1 MKPGVL
7 YWNNL
12 YAIQLNNKIKISK
25 YKSNIT
31 RKIREN
37 MYNNISLSSGL
48 VDNDERVD
56 ENH

>member
-1 MKPGVL
+1 MYQNQL
-7 YWNNL
+7 NE
-12 YAIQLNNKIKISK
+12 IILNNKIKISK

-37 MYNNISLSSGL
+37 MYNNVSLLRGL

-56 ENH
+56 EKS